1 MMASKISDREYV
13 LLILVAMEGK
23 ANGLKAEKIAILLGG
38 RIRQRLMNY
47 GKIPGDAVASLPT
60 L

>member
-1 MMASKISDREYV
+1 MASKISDREYV

-47 GKIPGDAVASLPT
+47 GKIPRDAVAPPPT
-60 L
+60 S